1 MTDSI
6 MAGATLFFAILLN
19 ALISITE
26 INALYEQRPIIE
38 KQASYAFYHP
48 WTEAMAGVVS
58 DIPVKFMIAVC
69 FNIILYFLA
78 GLRTEPSQL

>member
-1 MTDSI
+1 
-6 MAGATLFFAILLN
+6 
-19 ALISITE
+19 
-26 INALYEQRPIIE
+26 
-38 KQASYAFYHP
+38 
-48 WTEAMAGVVS
+48 MAGVMS